1 MNERGHILTR
11 LRQQVAVR
19 QNGGRDI
26 TWQFVSTIGRKIHEE
41 RQQVSFSSRAELA
54 KPLPFNFSSH
64 RPKTDLPR

>member
-11 LRQQVAVR
+11 LRQQVAAR

-41 RQQVSFSSRAELA
+41 RQRVSFSSAREAATL
-54 KPLPFNFSSH
+54 
-64 RPKTDLPR
+64 